1 MMKGASGSGF
11 GAYYPPPP
19 HHAGGRSSSVSSGP
33 HLHLPA
39 VTPPSHSFVS
49 GGTPSAINM
58 TSVLGGG
65 GHTRGGA
72 IPPATDAISQCL
84 NTCINVCAA
93 RRPTPT
99 SGGNGGSG
107 GGSPSSFASSL
118 LAARRSRLPVVIFT
132 IIFIV
137 VILAVDRSFSASSA
151 SSAAAAGGEGAGKH
165 HHSPASD
172 DSNLLAGV
180 NRNPRRDE
188 AAAAAR
194 RPIGRALENLGVVGA
209 GETNELERRE
219 GALADEKAEA
229 EAAQR
234 REAQRRREEMSGAR
248 RSQRGGRRGG
258 SGGRQLPPAEEA
270 SAVSKL
276 SEVEQT
282 LVLPTLPNIAQG
294 SSAKSQQQQR
304 IGKPNSKS
312 NSLLGVDLLARR
324 GDPDL
329 VYHNPPPQQQQQNQQ
344 GAAKEKEGKGGD
356 DGGGIVG
363 LSPSLEMELNV
374 GAGFDQRQ
382 DARYADTTHLILVPG
397 HAVFKGTDYGAWAD
411 PSQWAFE
418 AWQRSLGGGTVAEA
432 MVHTYAHHVR
442 RGLAAMLSSF
452 DETRAEEAEKRR
464 LKKEAEDTAS
474 NKKDAI
480 STVSKNGEKLL
491 GGDEAVMA
499 GDGDGAPAAEEG
511 AAVLKADDNDN
522 TDDAMSPSSNDEAK
536 KKKNSKDKKSVEE
549 AAAEAARLLTLK
561 KRQHIKE
568 SIVLFSG
575 GQSRSDSGPRSEG
588 LSYYMLASAMNFFNL
603 FGDAP
608 QSQPQQQQQQQQQ
621 GGDSGAALAAL
632 PIPTAALGPLD
643 IAESPVA
650 AMVRELSTALMSEQQ
665 QQQQKQIGGNDHK
678 KSPSVDHA
686 AAAAVAVPQ
695 SAADAERREKALR
708 LLSELRQRL
717 AAEQLEPHLS
727 ADPPSGRTLAEQHIF
742 VEEFARD
749 SYENLLFA
757 VARFYEITGKYPK
770 KITIVGF
777 EYKRER
783 FERVHRRAIRFPK
796 ADFHYVGIDY
806 VEAAAA
812 AGVAVPPLVS
822 DEVMAAL
829 AAGPP
834 TVAEAST
841 AAATATTIINAQV
854 ALAPPPPPLVGGA
867 TSNATEHSSL
877 ALALALP
884 PASASAQEWRSAHNA
899 AVAAKFLRSP
909 SDAATLAYVE
919 KDTYLCAANLN
930 TRRKRNPQHRVEPYQ
945 RSAPHMA
952 PLLRH
957 CGPALFEGQLPWSY
971 GSDD

>member
-1 MMKGASGSGF
+1 M
-11 GAYYPPPP
+11 
-19 HHAGGRSSSVSSGP
+19 
-33 HLHLPA
+33 
-39 VTPPSHSFVS
+39 
-49 GGTPSAINM
+49 
-58 TSVLGGG
+58 
-65 GHTRGGA
+65 
-72 IPPATDAISQCL
+72 
-84 NTCINVCAA
+84 
-93 RRPTPT
+93 
-99 SGGNGGSG
+99 
-107 GGSPSSFASSL
+107 
-118 LAARRSRLPVVIFT
+118 
-132 IIFIV
+132 
-137 VILAVDRSFSASSA
+137 
-151 SSAAAAGGEGAGKH
+151 
-165 HHSPASD
+165 
-172 DSNLLAGV
+172 
-180 NRNPRRDE
+180 
-188 AAAAAR
+188 
-194 RPIGRALENLGVVGA
+194 ENLGVVGA

-258 SGGRQLPPAEEA
+258 SGGRSLPPAEET
-270 SAVSKL
+270 SPKPSDDGP
-276 SEVEQT
+276 S
-282 LVLPTLPNIAQG
+282 LVLPTLPNAQG
-294 SSAKSQQQQR
+294 SSANSQQPR

-329 VYHNPPPQQQQQNQQ
+329 VYHNPPQQQQNQQ
-344 GAAKEKEGKGGD
+344 GAAKEKEGKGD
-356 DGGGIVG
+356 NAVG

-464 LKKEAEDTAS
+464 LKKEAEDVAS
-474 NKKDAI
+474 NKKESQDAKVDPK
-480 STVSKNGEKLL
+480 SGEKLL
-491 GGDEAVMA
+491 GGDEAAKA

-522 TDDAMSPSSNDEAK
+522 TDDAMSPSSNNEAK
-536 KKKNSKDKKSVEE
+536 KKNRKDKKSAEE

-841 AAATATTIINAQV
+841 AAATATTNINAQV

-867 TSNATEHSSL
+867 RSNATEHSSL

-884 PASASAQEWRSAHNA
+884 PASASAHNA